1 MKSGCQKYSDSISP
15 KTIPKTNAEIRQ
27 LLDCLKADVEV
38 YIHSLDVGEDAYIN
52 HFRGSILPVLK
63 KKELLE
69 PFEDQ
74 IRKYIRILEAK
85 TVSIFHNFQIS
96 FKRLL
101 DDVEQVSVLNKYES
115 TTSMKDMHFFIESL
129 KIVYVDFSNLL
140 MIASQTFFVLES
152 YCKILCALACVKFA
166 LKIARAELIQ
176 HNDCWKQLKRFSHR
190 NIPYCETCVAY
201 DTCTSKIDF
210 EALSRIYCY
219 SMKIRQI
226 ADYMPKLISF
236 DIFKSGLMEP
246 PFIYFKHLESILKEN
261 TLIYGCLSKD
271 LPEIRARYEFGKSI
285 AEELASPFLWGDE
298 KRLQK
303 EVKKKKDSDFYN
315 YLLGRFYY
323 QMNRFDE
330 AIKPLEKAKKI
341 NPKNADV
348 WRLLGTIYDD
358 KAKVKKDLEKAIGYY
373 RRARDLEPIN
383 YHILLELGILELGFG
398 DYPCS
403 IKNLTKASEY
413 ATTNFDKCAA
423 FTVLSEAYRV
433 KGMIGKS
440 ELYLKKSKQI
450 SESYADATLKWLRG
464 FIEER
469 AKLQ

>member
-166 LKIARAELIQ
+166 LKIARAELIHTTTVGSNSKGFLTGISLTVRLVLPTIPALQ
-176 HNDCWKQLKRFSHR
+176 KSILKL
-190 NIPYCETCVAY
+190 C
-201 DTCTSKIDF
+201 
-210 EALSRIYCY
+210 
-219 SMKIRQI
+219 
-226 ADYMPKLISF
+226 
-236 DIFKSGLMEP
+236 
-246 PFIYFKHLESILKEN
+246 LESI
-261 TLIYGCLSKD
+261 
-271 LPEIRARYEFGKSI
+271 
-285 AEELASPFLWGDE
+285 
-298 KRLQK
+298 
-303 EVKKKKDSDFYN
+303 V
-315 YLLGRFYY
+315 
-323 QMNRFDE
+323 
-330 AIKPLEKAKKI
+330 
-341 NPKNADV
+341 
-348 WRLLGTIYDD
+348 
-358 KAKVKKDLEKAIGYY
+358 
-373 RRARDLEPIN
+373 
-383 YHILLELGILELGFG
+383 IL
-398 DYPCS
+398 
-403 IKNLTKASEY
+403 
-413 ATTNFDKCAA
+413 
-423 FTVLSEAYRV
+423 
-433 KGMIGKS
+433 
-440 ELYLKKSKQI
+440 
-450 SESYADATLKWLRG
+450 
-464 FIEER
+464 
-469 AKLQ
+469 